1 MEAEQVKPKRKR
13 CRPTREYA
21 YRKAILEVSD
31 RLTAVFFPD
40 QDYVVLI
47 FHDPFNMACE
57 GMTFDQLLDWIVEER
72 KVRAGPPVDFQI

>member
-1 MEAEQVKPKRKR
+1 MEKVKVKRR
-13 CRPTREYA
+13 RWRPMREYA

-57 GMTFDQLLDWIVEER
+57 GMTFDQLFEFVAEQR
-72 KVRAGPPVDFQI
+72 KRRDGPPLDFQI